1 MPPRQ
6 KRQKPNDACG
16 CGSGDKYKKCC
27 MKKDMSAA
35 QERATTT
42 EIEKVRDKTIKK
54 LAIKHD
60 EAKHFFRKQEYG
72 EAEKIWL
79 SSLDD
84 ARSVKHTESEAAV
97 LGNLGMVYLHTSRF
111 EEAVRV
117 LIPASDLAEEQ
128 QAKANHMGHLGLAYR
143 EVGDMENAVLF
154 MNNALALAEKIGDT
168 AGARIH
174 ASNLETCRPGG
185 GAAAKAA
192 AQAGLASAPADG
204 HAARGSAPRKG
215 ARGGFGEFGASSSMV
230 IRERLKTAH
239 EEGKDAYT
247 RGERREAIAIWEQC
261 LKDSRTIRHEE
272 SEGAILGNL
281 GMAYESIG
289 EHTVAIHHLKNA
301 LAIVERTGD
310 RNGLTNHLLNLAGS
324 HASLKDYDASIACQ
338 RTALEVFERD
348 GNLRSQE
355 GVLGSIAITL
365 ATAGRHD
372 EAIQSRL
379 AALEIARKRNN
390 PRDEGAVLSAIGLS
404 YFTVRNTLEAERY
417 FEMALGVLVECGDRQ
432 GEATVRGNLGLV
444 LTALGKHDEAMQSH
458 RDALEITREI
468 GDRRGEGNNLGNLGV
483 ACLSAGL
490 LEASIE
496 HCRSSLPIVQS
507 LGDRKTEGRAL
518 GTMGAAYLKMASIDN
533 AIVHLKTALDIANE
547 VGDTSSAANHKEN
560 LSIAF
565 ANCGMAVQLN
575 AGDGGD
581 DEVPGEIIA
590 VTAAP
595 EVVD

>member
-1 MPPRQ
+1 M
-6 KRQKPNDACG
+6 
-16 CGSGDKYKKCC
+16 
-27 MKKDMSAA
+27 
-35 QERATTT
+35 
-42 EIEKVRDKTIKK
+42 
-54 LAIKHD
+54 
-60 EAKHFFRKQEYG
+60 
-72 EAEKIWL
+72 

-143 EVGDMENAVLF
+143 EVGCAVMLGDLLSALGLIDLALQVGDMENAVLF

-355 GVLGSIAITL
+355 GVLG
-365 ATAGRHD
+365 
-372 EAIQSRL
+372 
-379 AALEIARKRNN
+379 
-390 PRDEGAVLSAIGLS
+390 
-404 YFTVRNTLEAERY
+404 
-417 FEMALGVLVECGDRQ
+417 
-432 GEATVRGNLGLV
+432 
-444 LTALGKHDEAMQSH
+444 
-458 RDALEITREI
+458 
-468 GDRRGEGNNLGNLGV
+468 
-483 ACLSAGL
+483 
-490 LEASIE
+490 
-496 HCRSSLPIVQS
+496 
-507 LGDRKTEGRAL
+507 
-518 GTMGAAYLKMASIDN
+518 
-533 AIVHLKTALDIANE
+533 
-547 VGDTSSAANHKEN
+547 
-560 LSIAF
+560 
-565 ANCGMAVQLN
+565 
-575 AGDGGD
+575 
-581 DEVPGEIIA
+581 
-590 VTAAP
+590 
-595 EVVD
+595 